1 MDTQFLRD
9 FISQMEVR
17 KFEKVLIRICG
28 KISNW
33 DLLPL
38 IKYFYVAISKT
49 VYNNDYFHNYVE

>member
-1 MDTQFLRD
+1 
-9 FISQMEVR
+9 MEVR